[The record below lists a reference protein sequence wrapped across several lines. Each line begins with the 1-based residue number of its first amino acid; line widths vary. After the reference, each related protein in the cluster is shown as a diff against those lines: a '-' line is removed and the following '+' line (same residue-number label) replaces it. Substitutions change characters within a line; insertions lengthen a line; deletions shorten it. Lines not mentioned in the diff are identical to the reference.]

1 MPSFDIICET
11 DMQEISNAV
20 NSAHREI
27 STRYDFKDSN
37 SNISLEDNK
46 ISILADDDLKLKN
59 VTDILKTHITRRG
72 LDVKCLDFQDPEKS
86 SGNMIKQNVGIVQG
100 IEQDIAKKINKSIKD
115 SKLKI
120 QSSIQ
125 GDKLRVNGKK
135 RDDLQSAISIVKE
148 MNIDIPLSYRNFR
161 D

>member
-1 MPSFDIICET
+1 MPSFDIVCET

-27 STRYDFKDSN
+27 STRYDFKGSN

-46 ISILADDDLKLKN
+46 ISILADDELKLKN

-86 SGNMIKQNVGIVQG
+86 SGNMIKQNVGVVQG